1 MRLPTLCKAKN
12 GFSCDAYGLQIHLWS
27 ESNVDWCAT
36 IFDGTQELYFRFEKN
51 NLTLAKLHILA
62 LARKRAMAGQ
72 KESGF
77 PAEDTLLESWEST
90 TFGDES

>member
-1 MRLPTLCKAKN
+1 MRLPTLCKSKH

-27 ESNVDWCAT
+27 ESDVDWCAT

-62 LARKRAMAGQ
+62 VARKRAMLGQ
-72 KESGF
+72 KHQQF
-77 PAEDTLLESWEST
+77 PAENTLLESWKSM
-90 TFGDES
+90 TFADES

>member
-1 MRLPTLCKAKN
+1 MRLPTLCKAKH

-36 IFDGTQELYFRFEKN
+36 IFDGAHEMYFRFEKN

-62 LARKRAMAGQ
+62 VARKRAMVGQ
-72 KESGF
+72 KDREF
-77 PAEDTLLESWEST
+77 PAENTLLESWESM
-90 TFGDES
+90 TFVDEG